1 MEKLYTTVLNWYL
14 GLKPWWKILGFAVL
28 IFLVLLFIVKI
39 FFTQHAPTGV
49 STSSKEPSVSPPPV
63 PTADAVIAK
72 GTDAAVAAADQ
83 ADAEYE
89 VKLQELRTSLLVK
102 QQEAKMNDAEHATAA
117 AALNS
122 AKSMD
127 DLQRLERKLG
137 LVRP

>member
-39 FFTQHAPTGV
+39 FFTRPAPSGA
-49 STSSKEPSVSPPPV
+49 STSSKEPPVSPPPV

-72 GTDAAVAAADQ
+72 GTDAAVAAADE

-89 VKLQELRTSLLVK
+89 AKLQELRTSLLVR
-102 QQEAKMNDAEHATAA
+102 QQEAKMNNMEHAVAA
-117 AALNS
+117 DALNS